1 MVIFT
6 KMSLTSSPRYRP
18 LIIFSNLQFGEQISA
33 RSASGY
39 AASFPTAGA
48 GAVEGLL
55 PGEEASIPV
64 PAWGALS
71 SPVERGTKLEE
82 T

>member
-1 MVIFT
+1 M
-6 KMSLTSSPRYRP
+6 
-18 LIIFSNLQFGEQISA
+18 
-33 RSASGY
+33 
-39 AASFPTAGA
+39 
-48 GAVEGLL
+48 EGLL
-55 PGEEASIPV
+55 PGEEASVPV